1 MRHVTADRPT
11 ASISIFAAVVGA
23 ALVGATLLSAAAVNV
38 AQAQNEP
45 LVAANGVLL
54 PSPYDDPAAARIAD
68 VAERAVVSATETAP
82 APPADESTPSGTPEA
97 AIGAPEAGN
106 STTTILGGSD
116 VAVSSVGGSHEVD
129 GPRRRSERKN

>member
-11 ASISIFAAVVGA
+11 ASIFAAVVGA

-68 VAERAVVSATETAP
+68 VAESAVVSATETAP

-97 AIGAPEAGN
+97 AVGAPEAGN

>member
-11 ASISIFAAVVGA
+11 ASIFAVVVGA

-68 VAERAVVSATETAP
+68 VAESAVVSATETAP

>member
-11 ASISIFAAVVGA
+11 ASIFAAVIGA

-68 VAERAVVSATETAP
+68 VAESAVVSATETAP

>member
-11 ASISIFAAVVGA
+11 ASIFAAVVGA

-68 VAERAVVSATETAP
+68 VAERAVVSAKETAP

>member
-11 ASISIFAAVVGA
+11 ASIFAAVIGA
-23 ALVGATLLSAAAVNV
+23 ALVGAALLSAAAVNV

-68 VAERAVVSATETAP
+68 VAESAVVSATETAP

-97 AIGAPEAGN
+97 AVGAPEAGN

>member
-11 ASISIFAAVVGA
+11 ASIFAAVVGA

-97 AIGAPEAGN
+97 AVGAPEAGN

-129 GPRRRSERKN
+129 GPRRRSERRN

>member
-11 ASISIFAAVVGA
+11 ASIFAAVVGA

-97 AIGAPEAGN
+97 AVGAPEAGN

>member
-11 ASISIFAAVVGA
+11 ASIFTAVIGA

-68 VAERAVVSATETAP
+68 VAESAVVSATETAP

-97 AIGAPEAGN
+97 AVGAPEAGN

>member
-1 MRHVTADRPT
+1 MRHVTADRPI
-11 ASISIFAAVVGA
+11 ASIFAAVIVA
-23 ALVGATLLSAAAVNV
+23 ALVGATLLSAVAVNV

-45 LVAANGVLL
+45 QIAANGVLL
-54 PSPYDDPAAARIAD
+54 PSPYDDPTAARIAD
-68 VAERAVVSATETAP
+68 VAESAVVSATATTP
-82 APPADESTPSGTPEA
+82 ALAADESPPSGTPEA
-97 AIGAPEAGN
+97 AAGAPEAGN

>member
-11 ASISIFAAVVGA
+11 ASIFAVVVGA

-68 VAERAVVSATETAP
+68 VAESAVVSATETAP

-97 AIGAPEAGN
+97 AVGAPEAGN

>member
-11 ASISIFAAVVGA
+11 ASIFAAVVGA

-82 APPADESTPSGTPEA
+82 ASPADESTPSGTPEA
-97 AIGAPEAGN
+97 AVGAPEAGN

>member
-1 MRHVTADRPT
+1 MRHVTADRST
-11 ASISIFAAVVGA
+11 ASIFAAVVGA

-68 VAERAVVSATETAP
+68 LAESAVVSAAETAP
-82 APPADESTPSGTPEA
+82 APTGDESPPSGTPEA
-97 AIGAPEAGN
+97 AVGAPEAGN

>member
-1 MRHVTADRPT
+1 MRHVTDDRPT
-11 ASISIFAAVVGA
+11 ASIFAAVVGA

-68 VAERAVVSATETAP
+68 VAESAVVSATETAP

-97 AIGAPEAGN
+97 AVGAPEAGN

>member
-11 ASISIFAAVVGA
+11 ASIFAAVVGA

-68 VAERAVVSATETAP
+68 VAESVVVSATETAP

-97 AIGAPEAGN
+97 AVGAPEAGN

>member
-11 ASISIFAAVVGA
+11 ASIFAAVVGA

-68 VAERAVVSATETAP
+68 VAESAVVSATETAP

>member
-11 ASISIFAAVVGA
+11 ASIFAVVVGA

>member
-1 MRHVTADRPT
+1 MRHVTADPPT
-11 ASISIFAAVVGA
+11 ASIFAAVVGA

-68 VAERAVVSATETAP
+68 VAESAVVSATETAP

-97 AIGAPEAGN
+97 AVGAPEAGN

>member
-11 ASISIFAAVVGA
+11 ASIFAAVVGA

-68 VAERAVVSATETAP
+68 VAKSAVVSATETAP
-82 APPADESTPSGTPEA
+82 APPADESTPSGT
-97 AIGAPEAGN
+97 PEAGN

>member
-11 ASISIFAAVVGA
+11 ASIFAAVVGA
-23 ALVGATLLSAAAVNV
+23 ALVGATLMSAAAVNV

-97 AIGAPEAGN
+97 AVGAPEAGN

>member
-1 MRHVTADRPT
+1 MRHVTDDRPT
-11 ASISIFAAVVGA
+11 ASIFAAVVGA

>member
-1 MRHVTADRPT
+1 MRHVTDDRPT
-11 ASISIFAAVVGA
+11 ASIFAAVVGA

-68 VAERAVVSATETAP
+68 VAESAVVSATETAP

>member
-1 MRHVTADRPT
+1 MRHVIADRPT
-11 ASISIFAAVVGA
+11 TSIFAAVVGA

-38 AQAQNEP
+38 AEAQDEP

-68 VAERAVVSATETAP
+68 LAESALVSDTETAP
-82 APPADESTPSGTPEA
+82 APPADESPPSGTPEA
-97 AIGAPEAGN
+97 AVGAPEAGN

>member
-1 MRHVTADRPT
+1 MERVTVDRPL
-11 ASISIFAAVVGA
+11 ASIVAAVIGA
-23 ALVGATLLSAAAVNV
+23 ALVGATLLSAVAVNV

-45 LVAANGVLL
+45 QIAANGVLL

-68 VAERAVVSATETAP
+68 IAESAVVSATATTPVP
-82 APPADESTPSGTPEA
+82 AADESPPGGTPEA
-97 AIGAPEAGN
+97 AAGTAEAGN

-129 GPRRRSERKN
+129 SPRRRSERKN

>member
-1 MRHVTADRPT
+1 MRHVTADRPI
-11 ASISIFAAVVGA
+11 ASFFAAVIGA
-23 ALVGATLLSAAAVNV
+23 ALVGATLLSAVAVNV

-45 LVAANGVLL
+45 HIAANGVLL

-68 VAERAVVSATETAP
+68 VAESAVVSATATTPAP
-82 APPADESTPSGTPEA
+82 AADELPPGGT
-97 AIGAPEAGN
+97 PEAGN

>member
-1 MRHVTADRPT
+1 MRHVTADCPT
-11 ASISIFAAVVGA
+11 ASIFAAVVGA

-97 AIGAPEAGN
+97 AVGAPEAGN

>member
-1 MRHVTADRPT
+1 
-11 ASISIFAAVVGA
+11 
-23 ALVGATLLSAAAVNV
+23 LLSAAAVNV

-68 VAERAVVSATETAP
+68 VAESAVVSATETAP

-97 AIGAPEAGN
+97 AVGAPEAGN

>member
-11 ASISIFAAVVGA
+11 ASIFAAVVGA

-68 VAERAVVSATETAP
+68 VAERAVVSAAETAP

>member
-1 MRHVTADRPT
+1 MEHVSSDRPL
-11 ASISIFAAVVGA
+11 ASIFAAVLGA
-23 ALVGATLLSAAAVNV
+23 ALLCATLLNPLAVNV
-38 AQAQNEP
+38 AQAQTEP
-45 LVAANGVLL
+45 LTAANGVVL

-68 VAERAVVSATETAP
+68 VAESAVVSATETAP

-97 AIGAPEAGN
+97 AVGAPEAGN

>member
-11 ASISIFAAVVGA
+11 ASIFAAVVGA

-68 VAERAVVSATETAP
+68 VAESAVVSATETAP
-82 APPADESTPSGTPEA
+82 APPAHESTPSGTPEA

>member
-11 ASISIFAAVVGA
+11 ASIFAAVIGA
-23 ALVGATLLSAAAVNV
+23 ALVGAALLSAAAVNV

-97 AIGAPEAGN
+97 AVGAPEAGN

>member
-1 MRHVTADRPT
+1 MRHVIADCPT
-11 ASISIFAAVVGA
+11 TSIFAAVVGA

-68 VAERAVVSATETAP
+68 LAESSVVSAADTAP
-82 APPADESTPSGTPEA
+82 APPADDSTPSGTPEA
-97 AIGAPEAGN
+97 AVGAPEAGN
-106 STTTILGGSD
+106 PTTTILGGSD

>member
-11 ASISIFAAVVGA
+11 ASIFAAVVGA

-54 PSPYDDPAAARIAD
+54 PSPYDDPSAARIAD

-97 AIGAPEAGN
+97 AVGAPEAGN